1 MGAEVRYGDVHLSA
15 DFALPELDNCL
26 AGCPPYLLVR
36 GGDVDVVPGTWTHHW
51 MSDGDVALS
60 VGRVD
65 DRYVIEFDDG
75 RSFTF
80 DPAARTIGCPQPI
93 DSAVRH
99 HLLDQVLPRVLEHLG
114 HMMIHAS
121 AIRTPNGVVLFVAE
135 AGAGKST
142 LAASFQTAG
151 VELLSDDCVQL
162 ILDPGAG
169 VGCIPTYR
177 SLRLWSD
184 SADAVMADEAYE
196 PMTPGSD
203 KRRLGLAQ
211 PHAAVP
217 GDVVAI
223 CVLAGDDDDDDPGA
237 VTFSPVT
244 PARAVSLLVAQ
255 CFRLDPT
262 DAAATKR
269 TFDRCVDVVER
280 VPVVELAYPRE
291 YERLPEVRDAVLE
304 RAGADDWRSAIPA

>member
-15 DFALPELDNCL
+15 EFALPELDPC
-26 AGCPPYLLVR
+26 GSDGSPFLLVR
-36 GGDVDVVPGTWTHHW
+36 HADVDDVPEAWTHHW
-51 MSDGDVALS
+51 LSDGDVALS
-60 VGRVD
+60 LARID
-65 DRYVIEFDDG
+65 DRYVVEFEDG

-80 DPAARTIGCPQPI
+80 DPAARTIRCPQPI

-121 AIRTPNGVVLFVAE
+121 AIRTPAGVVLFVAE

-162 ILDPGAG
+162 VLGDAG

-184 SADAVMADEAYE
+184 SADALMAEEPYE

-211 PHAAVP
+211 PRGAAP
-217 GDVVAI
+217 ADIAAI
-223 CVLAGDDDDDDPGA
+223 CVLDDDDVDD
-237 VTFSPVT
+237 VTFERVS
-244 PARAVSLLVAQ
+244 PARAVSFLVAQ

-280 VPVVELAYPRE
+280 VPVVELAYPRD
-291 YERLPEVRDAVLE
+291 YSRLAEVRAAVLT
-304 RAGADDWRSAIPA
+304 RAETGDWLSAIPA